1 MVRASVPEPLTV
13 VTALIL
19 ERPLCV
25 SCIASKTDTPSASSL
40 ETALQRIAH
49 VLTVTRE
56 HGRCRSCG
64 LTTTVVSI
72 VARPS

>member
-1 MVRASVPEPLTV
+1 MPQQLTV

-19 ERPLCV
+19 ERPLCL

-40 ETALQRIAH
+40 ETTLERIAH

-56 HGRCRSCG
+56 LGRCRSCG
-64 LTTTVVSI
+64 LNTFVVSI
-72 VARPS
+72 EGPS